1 MRRFTDGLLT
11 VILLVCAVPVV
22 LVLLAAMAVW
32 WAVAIVASLVLGLAE
47 LICTGRLR
55 RLLASDDDTR

>member
-1 MRRFTDGLLT
+1 MRSFMDGLLT
-11 VILLVCAVPVV
+11 AILLVLTVLAV

-55 RLLASDDDTR
+55 RLLASDE